1 MHIQEILDCA
11 KKISQMTADE
21 RAHLFNWIYCTTG
34 NADPLQLEDVLKSKM
49 LLPCGREII
58 ESLKK

>member
-1 MHIQEILDCA
+1 MQLQEILDCA
-11 KKISQMTADE
+11 KKNSDMTIDE
-21 RAHLFNWIYCTTG
+21 KAHLFNWIYCTG
-34 NADPLQLEDVLKSKM
+34 GYSNPLQLEDVLKSKM